1 MNDDQLAD
9 LLDGALT
16 NGDDRALRDALMS
29 GSGLPGPRL
38 DLGLVASFAGAV
50 GVIAARPDPPV
61 DELERLLDG
70 WRALSET
77 EAPGDQPAAI
87 LPCAAVA
94 SYGEVAVVR
103 PEWRDDEVRKLR
115 AAASDSRWR
124 VREVV
129 AQSLQRLLEADW
141 AETSSLLL
149 SWAAEAEPLVAR
161 AAAAAVAEPSLVR
174 DPDRARTAADI
185 QTAAANSYRALPA
198 DHRRTDGGKALRQAL
213 GFTISVPTAVTGD
226 FTLLDS
232 LAATDDRDLRWIVR
246 QNLRKARLRRW
257 ADDLARLT
265 DVLAS

>member
-1 MNDDQLAD
+1 MNDDELAD

-16 NGDDRALRDALMS
+16 NGDDRALRDALMA

-38 DLGLVASFAGAV
+38 ALGLVASFAGAV

-77 EAPGDQPAAI
+77 EAPGDQPAVI

-94 SYGEVAVVR
+94 SYGEVAVTR

-115 AAASDSRWR
+115 AAASDPRWR
-124 VREVV
+124 VREIV
-129 AQSLQRLLEADW
+129 AQALQRLLEAGW
-141 AETSSLLL
+141 PETSSLLL
-149 SWAAEAEPLVAR
+149 SWAADPDPLVVR
-161 AAAAAVAEPSLVR
+161 AAAAAVAEPRLVR
-174 DPDRARTAADI
+174 DPDRARTAAGI
-185 QTAAANSYRALPA
+185 QTAAASRYRALPPE
-198 DHRRTDGGKALRQAL
+198 RRRADGGKTLRQAL

-226 FTLLDS
+226 FTLLES
-232 LAATDDRDLRWIVR
+232 LAETGDRDLRWVVR

-257 ADDLARLT
+257 PDEVARLT
-265 DVLAS
+265 TLLAD